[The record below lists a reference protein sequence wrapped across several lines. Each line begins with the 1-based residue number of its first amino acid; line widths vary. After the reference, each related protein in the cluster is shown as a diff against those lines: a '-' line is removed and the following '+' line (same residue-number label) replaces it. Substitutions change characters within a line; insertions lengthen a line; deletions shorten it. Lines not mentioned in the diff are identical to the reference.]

1 MSAPLLARP
10 PYTLAHRVPAP
21 SPPAVPGARGAERGG
36 PLTPHLMPGQGAAA
50 LQRRAGP
57 GHGPGRRSPTARCHK
72 SRHSVTAQSPKPHR
86 SDPEELTDHDRHD
99 TDR

>member
-36 PLTPHLMPGQGAAA
+36 PLTPHLMTGQGAAV
-50 LQRRAGP
+50 LQRRTGP

-72 SRHSVTAQSPKPHR
+72 FRHRDHRSGLKPHR
-86 SDPEELTDHDRHD
+86 SDPRS
-99 TDR
+99 